1 MDIEN
6 FNIAQVL
13 DEGSF
18 IEDLER
24 VNHQFGYGYNKSNK
38 IGERKGMFS
47 GIKRNRRALAKEE
60 KEGYNGYTEI
70 EY

>member
-24 VNHQFGYGYNKSNK
+24 VNHQFGYGYNKSDKNA
-38 IGERKGMFS
+38 ERKSMFS
-47 GIKRNRRALAKEE
+47 NEKRNVRVLAKEE

>member
-24 VNHQFGYGYNKSNK
+24 VNHQFGYGYNKSDKNA
-38 IGERKGMFS
+38 ERKSMFS
-47 GIKRNRRALAKEE
+47 NEKRNIRALAKEE

-70 EY
+70 GY

>member
-6 FNIAQVL
+6 FNLAQVL

-38 IGERKGMFS
+38 AGEVKGMFS
-47 GIKRNRRALAKEE
+47 GTKRNKRILAKEE